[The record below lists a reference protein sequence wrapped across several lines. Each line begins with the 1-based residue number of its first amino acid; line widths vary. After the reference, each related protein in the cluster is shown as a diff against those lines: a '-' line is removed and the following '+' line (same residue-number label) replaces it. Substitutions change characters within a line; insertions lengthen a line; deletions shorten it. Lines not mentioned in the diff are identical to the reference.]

1 MAQYSR
7 EETILG
13 RESRGQEIF
22 GGAMTHRETSE
33 RINQNFD
40 DLKVRSPEKYKEL
53 EEDQK
58 RLEHKTSFAVA
69 MSKIPGH
76 VRRAERMS

>member
-1 MAQYSR
+1 
-7 EETILG
+7 
-13 RESRGQEIF
+13 
-22 GGAMTHRETSE
+22 MTHRETSE

-40 DLKVRSPEKYKEL
+40 DLKVRAPDKYREL

-58 RLEHKTSFAVA
+58 RLEHKTSFAVSMA
-69 MSKIPGH
+69 KIPGH